1 MKEQDSKLDL
11 APQPTNHIPS
21 KAYPKATF
29 AHSEGLAEG
38 APSPDDLVIN
48 LDPVRI
54 GMVAGEIS
62 GDILGAGLIRELR
75 KKFPNAQ
82 FEGIGGPLMIAEG
95 FDSHVPMERLSV
107 MGLVEVLGRIFE
119 LIGIRRRLKRH
130 FLQNRPDVFIGI
142 DAPDFT
148 LGLEL
153 ALRKQGIK
161 TAHYVSPSVWAW
173 RQKRIFKIA
182 RAVDLMLTL
191 FPFEAK
197 FYDEH
202 KVPVRFVGH
211 PLADLIPL
219 HSSKEKSR
227 QELGLDLHKTVV
239 GLLPGSRSGEI
250 HYLGDV
256 FVQAADLIAKARP
269 DVQFVLPYV
278 NDARK
283 QQIEEVLGNH
293 NLALSIKLVQGQ
305 SRTVMAASDV
315 ILLASGT
322 ATLEAMLIKRPMVV
336 AYRMSAITYAIMTR
350 LMKAPFIALPNLLAN
365 RLVVPEL
372 IQAQAS
378 PTNLAKEVLKHLSSA
393 EDQRALEGVFTNLHS
408 SLRQDASSQAA
419 TAVAELLT
427 RKNEIREK

>member
-1 MKEQDSKLDL
+1 MKNEIDGLTPSPILDSKL
-11 APQPTNHIPS
+11 PS
-21 KAYPKATF
+21 NNSNSDHELDDTSTRGEF
-29 AHSEGLAEG
+29 VIHS
-38 APSPDDLVIN
+38 DFICV
-48 LDPVRI
+48 

-75 KKFPNAQ
+75 KRFPNAR

-95 FDSHVPMERLSV
+95 FKSHVPMERLSV
-107 MGLVEVLGRIFE
+107 MGLIEVLGRIFE
-119 LIGIRRRLKRH
+119 LIGIRRRLKKH
-130 FLQNRPDVFIGI
+130 FLKARPDVFIGI

-191 FPFEAK
+191 FPFEAR
-197 FYDEH
+197 FYHEH
-202 KVPVRFVGH
+202 NVPVRFVGH
-211 PLADLIPL
+211 PLADLIPMN
-219 HSSKEKSR
+219 SSKARSR
-227 QELGLDLHKTVV
+227 EELGLDPRKPLVA
-239 GLLPGSRSGEI
+239 LLPGSRSGEI

-256 FVQAADLIAKARP
+256 FVQAADIISRARP

-283 QQIEEVLGNH
+283 QQIEGVLGKH
-293 NLALSIKLVQGQ
+293 NLALPLKLVQGQ
-305 SRTVMAASDV
+305 SRLVMAAADV

-322 ATLEAMLIKRPMVV
+322 ATLEAMLVKRPMVV
-336 AYRMSAITYAIMTR
+336 AYRMSAITYSIMTR
-350 LMKAPFIALPNLLAN
+350 LMKAPFVSLPNLLAN
-365 RLVVPEL
+365 KLLVPEL

-378 PTNLAKEVLKHLSSA
+378 PTNLAKEVLLRLSST
-393 EDQRALEGVFTNLHS
+393 EDQETLQQVFSQLHS
-408 SLRQDASSQAA
+408 SLKQDASFQAA
-419 TAVAELLT
+419 DAVSALLM
-427 RKNEIREK
+427 KKKVKE